1 MAEKDFIAGIRGIIF
16 DYGGTI
22 DSRGVHWSIIIDK
35 AYRNA
40 GIALD
45 PGAFRDAYIYAE
57 RELARHP
64 HIRPEHNFLD
74 LMRIKIRIELQRLF
88 EEGVLDAATVRN
100 INEPV
105 ARYCYD
111 FARECADE
119 ARPVIETLSGR
130 YPLVLVSNFY
140 GNISSVLADFDLL
153 RFFPTIVESSV
164 VGVRKPDP
172 RIFTLGIE
180 ALGMAAEDVLVVGDS
195 IGKDLIPAASLG
207 CRTAWVNGPGWD
219 DGGKTPLS
227 PPEGAAKL
235 ASLSDLLHLLK

>member
-1 MAEKDFIAGIRGIIF
+1 MSPVLHHHIHGNIYISIGYQPSFFVINPGRSRTKPAAALPFSNICRQI
-16 DYGGTI
+16 I
-22 DSRGVHWSIIIDK
+22 DSLP
-35 AYRNA
+35 N
-40 GIALD
+40 
-45 PGAFRDAYIYAE
+45 
-57 RELARHP
+57 
-64 HIRPEHNFLD
+64 
-74 LMRIKIRIELQRLF
+74 KIQ
-88 EEGVLDAATVRN
+88 V
-100 INEPV
+100 
-105 ARYCYD
+105 
-111 FARECADE
+111 
-119 ARPVIETLSGR
+119 
-130 YPLVLVSNFY
+130 PLFY